1 MKKNILVFILLL
13 LSLSLISACSK
24 SKGEV
29 NDDSESEN
37 VGKLDLVDTEDKE
50 KDQTEITEETM
61 EPIITKIQDS
71 AYKGLNVTFE
81 SYIDEKMEYSY
92 FIPEIQSKELDEE
105 VGNWLKGEKE
115 SFIKEAESISKST
128 NNNWVSNFNS
138 LLTTQQ
144 IDEENMIYSLFF
156 QESVI
161 LAGSNIMEKNK
172 GFTFNIKENR
182 MYKFTDLVNIPE
194 DKLSDA
200 IYKNLGGSSELLKY
214 IDQEVLNESLSKQ
227 DNIDFRIYNDE
238 IHILFDSYE
247 IVSGNFG
254 ALEVALKDEDIKEYL
269 SEDGKKLLSIE
280 DETETSE
287 EISEE
292 KDKVNDSEITEDKTE
307 KSSLPNAQSG
317 YVALTFDDGPHQT
330 NTPRLLDI
338 LDNYGIKATF
348 YILGQNAEYYPGIVK
363 DIANRGHELGNHS
376 YSHPNLTNLGY
387 EGSLEELQHNDNI
400 LLEICGK
407 RAATV
412 RPPYGAIDES
422 VEAAILD
429 NGQRVITWNL
439 DTEDWKNRDPDII
452 LQRVIESV
460 EPGSII
466 LMHDIH
472 ETSVDAVP
480 RVIEYLTNEGYQLVT
495 ISQLP

>member
-1 MKKNILVFILLL
+1 MKKNLLVLIFLLL
-13 LSLSLISACSK
+13 CLSLLSACSK
-24 SKGEV
+24 SNEEV
-29 NDDSESEN
+29 DDNSRTDD
-37 VGKLDLVDTEDKE
+37 VGKSVLVDKNNKE
-50 KDQTEITEETM
+50 KEKTEEIEETM
-61 EPIITKIQDS
+61 EPIITRSQDS
-71 AYKGLNVTFE
+71 AYKGLNITFE
-81 SYIDEKMEYSY
+81 SYVDEKMEYSY
-92 FIPEIQSKELDEE
+92 FIPEIESKELNEE
-105 VGNWLKGEKE
+105 VGKWLEGEKE
-115 SFIKEAESISKST
+115 NFIKEAESISKST

-156 QESVI
+156 QESVL

-172 GFTFNIKENR
+172 GFTFNIKENK
-182 MYKFTDLVNIPE
+182 MYKFTDLVDIPE
-194 DKLSDA
+194 RELSDA
-200 IYKNLGGSSELLKY
+200 IYKNLGGSSELVKN

-227 DNIDFRIYNDE
+227 DDIDFRIYNDE